1 MDIYQ
6 MIGRNIEVTDAM
18 RAYAEEKLE
27 KLERFSDHIVDAK
40 VVMSYATDGNPALP
54 AKVEV
59 QLNVPNGIVRAE
71 ESGPDTYA
79 ATDMVVE
86 KLERQLRRF
95 KERRLAKRT
104 QELPPTNLDVP
115 PLPIDNDGDVSALPE
130 LDAEDEARDPAI
142 VRVKRHVMRPMSP
155 EDAALQMEAL
165 GHSFFVFHNMETNGI
180 SVIYLR
186 HDGDYGLIEPANN

>member
-18 RAYAEEKLE
+18 RTYAEEKLE

-40 VVMSYATDGNPALP
+40 VVMSYATDGNPAMP

-79 ATDMVVE
+79 ATDLVVE

-95 KERRLAKRT
+95 KERRLAKRN
-104 QELPPTNLDVP
+104 QELPPSDLAVAPMEGADT
-115 PLPIDNDGDVSALPE
+115 A
-130 LDAEDEARDPAI
+130 AETDEREAREPAI

-165 GHSFFVFHNMETNGI
+165 GHSFFVFHNMETDTI
-180 SVIYLR
+180 SVLYKR
-186 HDGDYGLIEPANN
+186 HDGNYGLIEPANNHN